1 MRPLPHYLL
10 LQRRRHRQLARQR
23 SFSAR
28 FGQTAWGFG
37 FLVVLILSGAVL
49 VASRLYAGLTF
60 DLPPISQLPTLL
72 NPDDGLLM
80 QPTRLYDRTGQ
91 RLLYTLQDAGAQ
103 RKYLVFDPQKPDHFS
118 PFLIQAAI
126 YVAEPDFWQSSG
138 ISWQHLLDPEP
149 VTIAEKIIDR
159 LVLPQETPGLR
170 RTLRMRMLAG
180 QLISRYGRA
189 QVLEWYL
196 NSAYFGRLAYGAECA
211 AQLYLGKSAVELN
224 LGEAA
229 LLAAVLH
236 SPALNPFDAPQA
248 ALESQLSLL
257 DDFLK
262 NGLLDQVQYDT
273 ARNFKLVLRTP
284 TSSDPTPYPAYI
296 NLVLDQLSR
305 RYGRSRIE
313 MGGLQVTTSLDL
325 DLQAQVSC
333 SLQAQL
339 AHSEG
344 QTGPGASACQ
354 AERLLPSLPANFQ
367 PIGSGLE
374 GSAAVL
380 DLTNGQVL
388 AFTGDSSA
396 LNEGITSSG
405 HAPGTLLTPILAV
418 TAFAR
423 GFGPASLVWD
433 VPGQLAANLD
443 VIAHQ
448 DGKYAGPISLRR
460 ALANDILAPLQQLL
474 IQFGAVSAWQLA
486 EPLGLV
492 GLTQAA
498 DPGQLLFE
506 GGSVRLLDAAQAYST
521 IANLGEL
528 FGQRVQPGSRLEPVI
543 VLQVI
548 DDQGRRLLEAG
559 DVESQPVV
567 SAPLAYLVHNV
578 LSDEPARWPSLGYPN
593 LLEIGRPAGAKIGT
607 TADGSQIWT
616 AGYTPQRLVI
626 TWMGLPEEPS
636 SSVKLDP
643 RLSAGLWHALIQFAN
658 QDLPVANWTEPAG
671 ISKMD
676 VCSPSGLL
684 PTQDC
689 PNVVNEVF
697 LTGNE
702 PTGPDTLYRT
712 FQINRESGL
721 LATVFTPPELVE
733 DRTFLVL
740 PEEAQQW
747 GKLAGLP
754 VPPKNY
760 DHIQPPIPIPGVEI
774 TNPAQFGVV
783 RGQITVRGS
792 ASGPDFSYYQLQVGQ
807 GLNPEAWL
815 TVGDQQKTPVE
826 NGVLT
831 SWDTGQTNG
840 LFVLRLQ
847 VVRQDQRLDTAIL
860 QVTVDNTPPRVQ
872 ILTPLNEQHYS
883 PDTRNITFQ
892 VDASDAVGLQK
903 VDFQV
908 DGKLVESRGSPPYS
922 VVWTPQSGT
931 HTLRVVAVDLA
942 GNAAEDEIQFTVD

>member
-10 LQRRRHRQLARQR
+10 LQRRRKRQLVRQR
-23 SFSAR
+23 TFSSR
-28 FGQTAWGFG
+28 TGQAAWVLG
-37 FLVVLILSGAVL
+37 FLVVLVLSSGVL
-49 VASRLYAGLTF
+49 ITSRLYAGLTS

-80 QPTRLYDRTGQ
+80 QPTRLYDRTGL

-103 RKYLVFDPQKPDHFS
+103 RKYLVFDPQKPDHLS

-149 VTIAEKIIDR
+149 VTIAEKLINS
-159 LVLPQETPGLR
+159 LVLSQESPGLR
-170 RTLRMRMLAG
+170 RSLRMRMLAG
-180 QLISRYGRA
+180 QLVSRYGRA

-211 AQLYLGKSAVELN
+211 AQLYLGKSAADMN
-224 LGEAA
+224 LAEAA
-229 LLAAVLH
+229 LLAVVLH
-236 SPALNPFDAPQA
+236 APALNPFDAPQA
-248 ALESQLSLL
+248 ALESQQSLL
-257 DDFLK
+257 EVLLQDDRI
-262 NGLLDQVQYDT
+262 DRVQYD
-273 ARNFKLVLRTP
+273 AAHQLKLVLRTP
-284 TSSDPTPYPAYI
+284 AADDNPPYPAYV

-325 DLQAQVSC
+325 DLQAQVTC

-344 QTGPGASACQ
+344 QTGPAASGCL
-354 AERLLPSLPANFQ
+354 AERLLPSLPSNYRPVGA
-367 PIGSGLE
+367 GLV

-388 AFTGDSSA
+388 AFTGDSNA
-396 LNEGITSSG
+396 VNDGKTSSG

-433 VPGQLAANLD
+433 VPGQLTANLD
-443 VIAHQ
+443 RIAHP
-448 DGKYAGPISLRR
+448 DGVYAGPISLRR

-474 IQFGAVSAWQLA
+474 IQFGGISAWQLA
-486 EPLGLV
+486 EPLGLT

-498 DPGQLLFE
+498 DPGQLLFA

-528 FGQRVQPGSRLEPVI
+528 LGQRVQPGARLEPVI
-543 VLQVI
+543 ILQVV
-548 DDQGRRLLEAG
+548 DNQGRRLLDPGET
-559 DVESQPVV
+559 ESQSVV

-593 LLEIGRPAGAKIGT
+593 LLEIGRPAGAKMGT

-626 TWMGLPEEPS
+626 TWMGLPEEPPA
-636 SSVKLDP
+636 SVKLDP
-643 RLSAGLWHALIQFAN
+643 RLSAGLWHALIQYAS

-689 PNVVNEVF
+689 PNVVNEIF
-697 LTGNE
+697 LIGNE

-740 PEEAQQW
+740 PEEAQAW

-754 VPPKNY
+754 VPPENY
-760 DHIQPPIPIPGVEI
+760 DLIQPSNPIAGVEI
-774 TNPAQFGVV
+774 TQPAQFSVV
-783 RGQITVRGS
+783 RGQITVWGS
-792 ASGPDFSYYQLQVGQ
+792 AHGTDFSYYQMQVGQ
-807 GLNPEAWL
+807 GLNPEVWL
-815 TVGDQQKTPVE
+815 TVGDQQKTPVN
-826 NGVLT
+826 NGVLA
-831 SWDTGQTNG
+831 SWDTGQENG
-840 LFVLRLQ
+840 LYVLRLQ

-860 QVTVDNTPPRVQ
+860 QVTVDNTPPRIR
-872 ILTPLNEQHYS
+872 ILTPLNEQHFS
-883 PDTRNITFQ
+883 SDTRNINFQ

-903 VDFQV
+903 VDFLV
-908 DGKLVESRGSPPYS
+908 DGKLVDSRISPPYGA
-922 VVWTPQSGT
+922 VWTPQNGI
-931 HTLRVVAVDLA
+931 HKLKVIAVDLA
-942 GNAAEDEIQFTVD
+942 GNTAEDEITFTVD

>member
-1 MRPLPHYLL
+1 
-10 LQRRRHRQLARQR
+10 
-23 SFSAR
+23 
-28 FGQTAWGFG
+28 
-37 FLVVLILSGAVL
+37 
-49 VASRLYAGLTF
+49 
-60 DLPPISQLPTLL
+60 
-72 NPDDGLLM
+72 M

-170 RTLRMRMLAG
+170 RTLRMRMLAA

-211 AQLYLGKSAVELN
+211 AQLYLGKSAAELN

-229 LLAAVLH
+229 LLAAVLQA
-236 SPALNPFDAPQA
+236 PALNPFDAPQA
-248 ALESQLSLL
+248 ALESQQSLL

-273 ARNFKLVLRTP
+273 ASNFKLVLRSP

-325 DLQAQVSC
+325 DLQAQVTC

-344 QTGPGASACQ
+344 QTGPGASACE

-374 GSAAVL
+374 GSAAIL

-396 LNEGITSSG
+396 LNEGKTSSG

-433 VPGQLAANLD
+433 VPGQLTANLD
-443 VIAHQ
+443 AIAHQ
-448 DGKYAGPISLRR
+448 DGKYAGPVSLRR

-474 IQFGAVSAWQLA
+474 IQFGGVSAWQLA

-528 FGQRVQPGSRLEPVI
+528 LGQRVQPGARLEPVI

-559 DVESQPVV
+559 DTESQSVV

-636 SSVKLDP
+636 SSEKLDP

-697 LTGNE
+697 LIGNE

-774 TNPAQFGVV
+774 TDPAQFGVV

-807 GLNPEAWL
+807 GLNPGAWL
-815 TVGDQQKTPVE
+815 TVGDQQKKPVE
-826 NGVLT
+826 NGVLA

-860 QVTVDNTPPRVQ
+860 QVTVDNTPPRIQ
-872 ILTPLNEQHYS
+872 ILTPLSEQHFS
-883 PDTRNITFQ
+883 PETRNITFQ
-892 VDASDAVGLQK
+892 VDANDAVGLQK

-922 VVWTPQSGT
+922 VVWTPQSGK